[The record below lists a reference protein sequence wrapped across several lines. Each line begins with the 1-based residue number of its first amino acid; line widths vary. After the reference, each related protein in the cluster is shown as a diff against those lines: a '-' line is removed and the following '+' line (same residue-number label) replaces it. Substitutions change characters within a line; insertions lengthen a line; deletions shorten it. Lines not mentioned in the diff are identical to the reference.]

1 MNAVFP
7 EPPISYQMEHFSDF
21 FFNEQNT
28 SLSSRCLLKT
38 DMFTEDGEITFT
50 LLNFFVWLL
59 QRSVVIKVSITIF
72 KILEENRYSKCI

>member
-7 EPPISYQMEHFSDF
+7 EQPISYQMEHFSDF

-72 KILEENRYSKCI
+72 KILEENR

>member
-1 MNAVFP
+1 MQFFLNSQYHIKWSIFQ
-7 EPPISYQMEHFSDF
+7 I

-28 SLSSRCLLKT
+28 SLSSCCLLKT

-59 QRSVVIKVSITIF
+59 QRSVVINVSITIF
-72 KILEENRYSKCI
+72 KILEENR

>member
-1 MNAVFP
+1 MQFFLNSQYHIKWSIFQ
-7 EPPISYQMEHFSDF
+7 I

-28 SLSSRCLLKT
+28 SLSSHCLLKT

-59 QRSVVIKVSITIF
+59 QRSVVINVSITIS
-72 KILEENRYSKCI
+72 KILEENR